1 MGVQVCVKK
10 TGGTMKDKQKYVIG
24 GLIWIV
30 VIGSAALW
38 WNRSTQPKNY
48 SIEESVEVSSS
59 TNIEVRVD
67 GINPVIR
74 DSK

>member
-1 MGVQVCVKK
+1 
-10 TGGTMKDKQKYVIG
+10 MKDKQKYVIG